1 MIVLEEVHK
10 SFRSQRVLDGLSLEI
25 PGGKITVLLGRS
37 GSGKSVTLKHIIG
50 LVKPDA
56 GRVLVD
62 GEDITTLDAAAL
74 NRVRRKF
81 GVLFQ
86 DGALFDSMNV
96 FENIAFPLVEHAHL
110 KPAEVRARVEEALE
124 AVSLHHMEAKMPA
137 ELSGGMR
144 KRVGLARAIVLK
156 PSIILYDEPTSG
168 LDPLLTDN
176 INELILQ
183 TQQKFNLTNFIIS
196 HDVNAALRIAD
207 KIAVLYEGKILEE
220 GTPDQ
225 IRESA
230 NPFVRAFIEGRQGE
244 YEVL

>member
-1 MIVLEEVHK
+1 MIVLEDVYK
-10 SFRSQRVLDGLSLEI
+10 SFRGQRVLDGLRLQI
-25 PGGKITVLLGRS
+25 PKGMITVLLGRS

-56 GRVLVD
+56 GRVLIE
-62 GEDITTLDAAAL
+62 GEDITALDGAAL

-96 FENIAFPLVEHAHL
+96 FENIAFPLVEHAKL
-110 KPAEVRARVEEALE
+110 KKQQLSARVEEALE
-124 AVSLHHMEAKMPA
+124 AVSLSHVETKMPA

-144 KRVGLARAIVLK
+144 KRVGLARAMVLQ

-168 LDPLLTDN
+168 LDPLLADS
-176 INELILQ
+176 INQLIQ
-183 TQQKFNLTNFIIS
+183 DTQRRYNLTNFIIS
-196 HDVNAALRIAD
+196 HDVDAALRIAD

-220 GTPDQ
+220 GTPDE
-225 IRESA
+225 IKASA

-244 YEVL
+244 YKVL

>member
-1 MIVLEEVHK
+1 MIELQNVCK
-10 SFRSQRVLDGLSLEI
+10 SFKDQRVLDGLSLNV
-25 PGGKITVLLGRS
+25 PDGRITVLLGRS

-50 LVKPDA
+50 LLRPDA

-62 GEDITTLDAAAL
+62 GEDITALDGSAL
-74 NRVRRKF
+74 NRVRAKF

-96 FENIAFPLVEHAHL
+96 FENIAFPLIEHAKL
-110 KPAEVRARVEEALE
+110 KKGELRARVEEALA
-124 AVSLHHMEAKMPA
+124 AVSLSRVEEKMPA

-144 KRVGLARAIVLK
+144 KRVGLARAIVLH

-176 INELILQ
+176 INHLIQ
-183 TQQKFNLTNFIIS
+183 ETQRKFNLTNFIIS
-196 HDVNAALRIAD
+196 HDVGAALRIAD

-220 GTPDQ
+220 GPPGQ
-225 IRESA
+225 IAAST
-230 NPFVRAFIEGRQGE
+230 NPFIRAFIEGRQGE
-244 YEVL
+244 YDVL

>member
-1 MIVLEEVHK
+1 MIELQDVYK
-10 SFRSQRVLDGLSLEI
+10 SFRGQRVLDGLRLHV
-25 PGGKITVLLGRS
+25 PLGKITVMLGRS

-56 GRVLVD
+56 GRVLIE
-62 GEDITTLDAAAL
+62 GEDITALDGAAL

-96 FENIAFPLVEHAHL
+96 FENIAFPLIEHAKL
-110 KPAEVRARVEEALE
+110 NRRQLSARVEEALE
-124 AVSLHHMEAKMPA
+124 AVSLHRVETKMPS

-144 KRVGLARAIVLK
+144 KRVGLARAMVLQ

-168 LDPLLTDN
+168 LDPLLADS
-176 INELILQ
+176 INRLIQ
-183 TQQKFNLTNFIIS
+183 DTQRRYNLTNFIIS
-196 HDVNAALRIAD
+196 HDVDAALRIAD

-220 GTPDQ
+220 GTPDE
-225 IRESA
+225 IKASS